1 MKPLSFLLLI
11 IAVQKECTQSESILL
26 LDATSQ
32 AWMGGPA
39 ATHGTYYK
47 ICFQIRD
54 TTGYLFDSLWVNGKR
69 LPVSFIR
76 GRSPNDTLLLMANDH
91 AGIRNPVTGQDVSNA
106 VQTPFPIETQASGL
120 AGYFFKGERKYVP
133 VPQWRQL
140 KPVYYQ

>member
-1 MKPLSFLLLI
+1 MKPLFFLLLI
-11 IAVQKECTQSESILL
+11 IAVQKQCTQSETITL

-47 ICFQIRD
+47 IYFQIRD

-91 AGIRNPVTGQDVSNA
+91 AGIRNPVTGQEVSNA
-106 VQTPFPIETQASGL
+106 VQAPFPAEMQASGL